1 MTKEALDVMTK
12 FERKYKDLTVMRI
25 AKYDKTR
32 YLVLAQEDPN
42 VANRN
47 GGWYGLDMTSGLVYS
62 YSPVME
68 IKKFNEIVSNNT
80 IYKR

>member
-1 MTKEALDVMTK
+1 MTKEALDVMNK
-12 FERKYKDLTVMRI
+12 FERKHKDLTVMRI

-32 YLVLAQEDPN
+32 YLVLAQEDPKK
-42 VANRN
+42 VSMN
-47 GGWYGLDMTSGLVYS
+47 GGWYGLDTTSGLVYS

-68 IKKFNEIVSNNT
+68 IKKFNKIVSNNT